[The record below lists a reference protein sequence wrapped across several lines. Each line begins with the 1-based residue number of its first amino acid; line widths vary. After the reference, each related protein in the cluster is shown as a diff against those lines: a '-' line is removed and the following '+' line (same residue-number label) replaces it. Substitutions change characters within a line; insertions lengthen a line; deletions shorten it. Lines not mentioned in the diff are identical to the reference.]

1 MQKKVSKYIKQSK
14 KHISITK
21 KREGYIYHS
30 DLSGY
35 VLYVSD
41 CTVHVSPR
49 FLCRPTTLYII
60 ARAVR
65 GISDYVHVY
74 I

>member
-30 DLSGY
+30 DLSD
-35 VLYVSD
+35 YVSD
-41 CTVHVSPR
+41 CTVHV
-49 FLCRPTTLYII
+49 YI
-60 ARAVR
+60 
-65 GISDYVHVY
+65 
-74 I
+74 